1 MTKAPIN
8 IIGLTHK
15 ESGCGYHRV
24 ILPLAYM
31 DDIKGYVTNF
41 ITEDKT
47 DNWDILLYNRICQ
60 YDINWNKTKELLG
73 CKVVMDIDDHWVLPI
88 NHLNYEAYKD
98 MGERIERNLL
108 QADLVTVTNSNLLN
122 KVKQF
127 NDNVVVVPNA
137 LPYGLGQFNNEKIH
151 TNKVRLF
158 WCGSVSHEN
167 DIKILREPLKRLSGR
182 RNVQMVM
189 GGYNDSDLLTKSI
202 WDRMFSMFTGNLPSL
217 KLHSVSP
224 TNYMDMYNYADIVL
238 IPLEESDWH
247 GCKSNLKILEAA
259 AKKLPVICSN
269 VAPYNMDVDAPVLW
283 VNNQKDWFKYI
294 NLLINNPSLRQQLGE
309 QLYAWA
315 TKRYN
320 FKEINR
326 NRYEVFESII

>member
-1 MTKAPIN
+1 MN

-24 ILPLAYM
+24 ILPLGYM
-31 DDIKGYVTNF
+31 NDIKGYVTNF

-47 DNWDILLYNRICQ
+47 DDWDILLYNRICQ

-73 CKVVMDIDDHWVLPI
+73 CQVVMDIDDHWILPF
-88 NHLNYEAYKD
+88 NHLNYYNYLE
-98 MGERIERNLL
+98 MGERIERNLM

-127 NDNVVVVPNA
+127 NDNVVVIPNA
-137 LPYGLGQFNNEKIH
+137 LPYGLNQFTDTKFDS
-151 TNKVRLF
+151 KLVRLF

-182 RNVQMVM
+182 KDIQMVM

-202 WDRMFSMFTGNLPSL
+202 WDRMFSMFAGNLPSM
-217 KLHSVSP
+217 KLHSSSP
-224 TNYMDMYNYADIVL
+224 TEYMDMYNFADIVL
-238 IPLEESDWH
+238 IPLEESAWH

-269 VAPYNMDVDAPVLW
+269 VEPYNLDADAPVLW
-283 VNNQKDWFKYI
+283 VNSQKDWFKYI
-294 NLLINNPSLRQQLGE
+294 NLLTNNPSLRIQLGE

-320 FKEINR
+320 FKEINQQR
-326 NRYEVFESII
+326 HDAYKSIVK